1 MSDTGIAIRVSGL
14 SKCYHIYDKPADRL
28 KQTLMRGK
36 GGRQY
41 YREFWALKDV
51 SFEVRRGEAVGIIG
65 RNGSGKSTLLQLI
78 TGTIKPTAG
87 EIESNGRIAAL
98 LELGSGFNPDFT
110 GRENVYL
117 NGALLGLATAEIN
130 NRFDAI
136 AAFADIGQYID
147 QPVKTYS
154 SGMLLRLAF
163 AVQVQIE
170 PDILIVDEALAVG
183 DALFQKR
190 CFQQIE
196 KLVSNGTSLLFV
208 SHDQEAMRT
217 LTHHALLLTH
227 GVVRARGLSAEV
239 LLEYRRQLHEDEA
252 AYFKATNADTL
263 TKPSTVTDR
272 FSFGDGE
279 AQVIAVTVLD
289 AQGQPCSLFHPGD
302 TVTVR
307 VDCLTHLALDHLNI
321 ALRIRSK
328 EGIKVYSW
336 GTLNQDISINNGQ
349 MQGEIFW
356 GKKFTAGQRISVDFH
371 FVCRLGTNLYEIQ
384 AAISRE
390 GKLNYSDQKI
400 LHWRDE
406 AAFFHVIVKDHEYF
420 FGGAFDMQMQARF

>member
-1 MSDTGIAIRVSGL
+1 
-14 SKCYHIYDKPADRL
+14 
-28 KQTLMRGK
+28 
-36 GGRQY
+36 
-41 YREFWALKDV
+41 
-51 SFEVRRGEAVGIIG
+51 
-65 RNGSGKSTLLQLI
+65 
-78 TGTIKPTAG
+78 
-87 EIESNGRIAAL
+87 
-98 LELGSGFNPDFT
+98 
-110 GRENVYL
+110 
-117 NGALLGLATAEIN
+117 
-130 NRFDAI
+130 
-136 AAFADIGQYID
+136 
-147 QPVKTYS
+147 
-154 SGMLLRLAF
+154 
-163 AVQVQIE
+163 VQIE

-302 TVTVR
+302 AVTVR
-307 VDCLTHLALDHLNI
+307 VECLTHIALDHLNI